1 MKNKK
6 NVILILIIILVIILL
21 SLFLSTGN
29 KRSDVY
35 LKGFQLSSDGTKMT
49 LNVGVS
55 SSAGYI
61 RKMKRSSGSMDY
73 YCTFY
78 STFGINSSLGSKDT
92 FVIDIDNNVSS
103 IYFYTG
109 DNGYRKVLE
118 KNDLGEWIQLK

>member
-55 SSAGYI
+55 GSVGYI

-118 KNDLGEWIQLK
+118 KNDLGEWMQLK

>member
-1 MKNKK
+1 M
-6 NVILILIIILVIILL
+6 